1 MYWGYKYF
9 YTFESTKYCMIP
21 SNRYNIMK
29 NIYNILFLFIGW
41 SSFAQVDT
49 QTRFTS
55 DSRQYYV
62 WNDDRNSYE
71 LRETE
76 HEHSLIEIREVG
88 SKSAGYIVISLT
100 DGGQSR
106 IYHGSITAFANND
119 MNEGVW
125 SMRSKTLQ
133 GRLTYN
139 AEKHTV
145 TYTYEANDKR
155 YNKILVFTLRPLDS

>member
-1 MYWGYKYF
+1 
-9 YTFESTKYCMIP
+9 
-21 SNRYNIMK
+21 MK
-29 NIYNILFLFIGW
+29 NTLFLLLLFI
-41 SSFAQVDT
+41 SANAFAQVDT

-62 WNDDRNSYE
+62 WNDAQNSYE

-88 SKSAGYIVISLT
+88 SKSSGYIVISLT
-100 DGGQSR
+100 DDGQSR
-106 IYHGSITAFANND
+106 IFHGSITGFANNE
-119 MNEGVW
+119 MNEGSW

-133 GRLTYN
+133 GRVTYN

-155 YNKILVFTLRPLDS
+155 YNKILVFSLRPLNT

>member
-1 MYWGYKYF
+1 
-9 YTFESTKYCMIP
+9 
-21 SNRYNIMK
+21 MK
-29 NIYNILFLFIGW
+29 NTLFLLLLFI
-41 SSFAQVDT
+41 SSNAFAQVDT

-62 WNDDRNSYE
+62 WNDAQNSYE

-88 SKSAGYIVISLT
+88 SKSSGYIVISLT
-100 DGGQSR
+100 DDGQSR
-106 IYHGSITAFANND
+106 IFHGSITGFANND
-119 MNEGVW
+119 MNEGSW

-133 GRLTYN
+133 GRVTYN

-155 YNKILVFTLRPLDS
+155 YNKILVFSLRPLNT

>member
-1 MYWGYKYF
+1 
-9 YTFESTKYCMIP
+9 MISP
-21 SNRYNIMK
+21 NRYTIMK
-29 NIYNILFLFIGW
+29 NLLFVLFLV
-41 SSFAQVDT
+41 SSANLFAQIDT

-62 WNDDRNSYE
+62 WNDDKGSYE

-76 HEHSLIEIREVG
+76 HEHSLIDIREIG
-88 SKSAGYIVISLT
+88 SKSTGYIVISLT
-100 DGGQSR
+100 DDGQSR
-106 IYHGSITAFANND
+106 SFHGSITAFANNEK
-119 MNEGVW
+119 NEGSW
-125 SMRSKTLQ
+125 SMRSKNLQ

-155 YNKILVFTLRPLDS
+155 YNKILIFALRPINSNSVITSL

>member
-1 MYWGYKYF
+1 
-9 YTFESTKYCMIP
+9 
-21 SNRYNIMK
+21 MK
-29 NIYNILFLFIGW
+29 NTLFLLLLFI
-41 SSFAQVDT
+41 SANAFAQVDT

-62 WNDDRNSYE
+62 WNDAQNSYE

-88 SKSAGYIVISLT
+88 SKSSGYIVISLT
-100 DGGQSR
+100 DDGQSR
-106 IYHGSITAFANND
+106 IFHGSITGFANND
-119 MNEGVW
+119 MNEGSW

-133 GRLTYN
+133 GRVTYN

-155 YNKILVFTLRPLDS
+155 YNKILVFSLRPLNT